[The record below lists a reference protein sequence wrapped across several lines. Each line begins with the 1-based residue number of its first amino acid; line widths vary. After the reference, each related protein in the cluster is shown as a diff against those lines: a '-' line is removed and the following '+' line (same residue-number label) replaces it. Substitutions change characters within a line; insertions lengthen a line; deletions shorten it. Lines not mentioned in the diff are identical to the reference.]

1 MMRSLPFELL
11 IGLRYIKAKRKQRFI
26 SIISAIS
33 IMGVAVGVTALMIVL
48 GVMNGFQ
55 EDIREKI
62 LGFNSH
68 IMIQNYDSSPLV
80 DYQGIINSTKG
91 LKGIVSMTPTVL
103 GQAIVKSEM
112 RITGVAIRGLDPD
125 REALVSDIGRYVVE
139 GNIAEMK
146 GRNVFIG
153 TELAKSLGVGK
164 GDSVVIVSPA
174 GSTFGDY
181 STPYME
187 EFAIIGLF
195 KSGMYEYDSNF
206 ILMGLEK
213 SSSFLGME
221 GGVSGLSVKIKDI
234 FSVDSHIR
242 EIYKSLKGEYWIR
255 SWKMLNSNLFSAL
268 KLEKIAMFIMLALII
283 MVAAF
288 NIMAT
293 LIMIVMEKN
302 REIGILKSLGASNRS
317 IMAIFMVQGMLTG
330 VVGLFLGLAGG
341 FLGGYLISKYNFIT
355 LPGSVYYISKIP
367 VLIEGRDVAL
377 IVLSTILLSLVSTI
391 YPSYKASKMDP
402 VDVIRYE

>member
-1 MMRSLPFELL
+1 MRSLPFELI
-11 IGLRYIKAKRKQRFI
+11 IGLRYIKAKRKQKFI
-26 SIISAIS
+26 SIISVIS
-33 IMGVAVGVTALMIVL
+33 IMGVAVGVMALMIVL

-62 LGFNSH
+62 LGFNAH
-68 IMIQNYDSSPLV
+68 IMIQNYDSSPLL
-80 DYQGIINSTKG
+80 DYTGIIDATKG
-91 LKGIVSMTPTVL
+91 IKGIVSMTPTVL

-112 RITGVAIRGLDPD
+112 RITGVAVRGLDPG
-125 REALVSDIGRYVVE
+125 REALVSDISRYVVE
-139 GNIAEMK
+139 GNFADMK
-146 GRNVFIG
+146 GQNIFIG

-174 GSTFGDY
+174 GSTFGEY

-187 EFAIIGLF
+187 EFSVAGLF

-213 SSSFLGME
+213 ASVFLGME
-221 GGVSGLSVKIKDI
+221 GGVTGVSVKLKDI
-234 FSVDSHIR
+234 FGVDGYIKAV
-242 EIYKSLKGEYWIR
+242 YKSLKGEYWIR

-302 REIGILKSLGASNRS
+302 REIGILKSLGASNGS

-330 VVGLFLGLAGG
+330 VVGLLLGLLGG

-367 VLIEGRDVAL
+367 VLIEGRDVLL
-377 IVLSTILLSLVSTI
+377 IVLSTILLSLISTV
-391 YPSYKASKMDP
+391 YPSYKASRMDP

>member
-125 REALVSDIGRYVVE
+125 REALVSDIGRDVIE